1 MTDWSPS
8 FLYKERRYAL
18 EGIKNNSY
26 SFDNQMNSYCFS
38 DKLLLSCGCEK
49 RKNNLSVIKQWQ
61 R

>member
-8 FLYKERRYAL
+8 FCIKTEDTPL
-18 EGIKNNSY
+18 GIKNNSY

-38 DKLLLSCGCEK
+38 DKLLLSCGCKK